1 MMRTLST
8 LFSSS
13 APTLKAMSIVEKVVE
28 NEVISKVIRESRDSL
43 EKGRSMTE
51 PMLAHWAFP
60 PSVPVSTSFS

>member
-1 MMRTLST
+1 
-8 LFSSS
+8 
-13 APTLKAMSIVEKVVE
+13 MSIVEKVVE